1 MTLLTV
7 FQEAATVI
15 GMDVPDSVYGSSA
28 REHQELAVLAN
39 TMGRRIARAYEWQE
53 LKRTATIT
61 GDGVATDF
69 ALPADYDRMPK
80 KAELWSNS
88 IAAFTHVTD
97 YDRWLEWLTVMFSV
111 VGNRWT
117 LLGGRIHVQPAIAT
131 GVTATYAYQSK
142 LFARSALL
150 HTMEDRA
157 GDKGRFDNDAD
168 EFVLNEELLKLG
180 IIFQWKA
187 NKGHAYAEDM
197 ANYEELLAT
206 LTATNIGPRRIRIGV
221 ARMPT
226 DAVYAYPG
234 TVGG

>member
-1 MTLLTV
+1 VTLLAV

-15 GMDVPDSVYGSSA
+15 GMDVPDSVYGSPA
-28 REHQELAVLAN
+28 REHQEIATLAN

-61 GDGVATDF
+61 GDGVTGDF

-80 KAELWSNS
+80 KAELWSDS

-97 YDRWLEWLTVMFSV
+97 YDKWLELRTLSFATLA
-111 VGNRWT
+111 NAWT
-117 LLGGRIHVQPAIAT
+117 LLGGRIHVQPALVP
-131 GVTATYAYQSK
+131 GVAATYAYQSK
-142 LFARSALL
+142 LFARGAG
-150 HTMEDRA
+150 

-168 EFVLNEELLKLG
+168 EFILNEELLKLG
-180 IIFQWKA
+180 IVWQWKSQ
-187 NKGHAYAEDM
+187 KGHAYAEDM
-197 ANYEELLAT
+197 ANYEELLST

-234 TVGG
+234 TVGLG

>member
-7 FQEAATVI
+7 FQEASTVI

-28 REHQELAVLAN
+28 REHQELGVVAN

-53 LKRTATIT
+53 LKRTATIV
-61 GDGVATDF
+61 GDGVTGDF

-80 KAELWSNS
+80 KAELWSDT
-88 IAAFTHVTD
+88 IAGFTHVTD
-97 YDRWLEWLTVMFSV
+97 YDKWLEYLTVMFSTV
-111 VGNRWT
+111 SNIWT
-117 LLGGRIHVQPAIAT
+117 LLGGRIHVRPVLQPSVA
-131 GVTATYAYQSK
+131 ATYAYQSK
-142 LFARSALL
+142 LFARG
-150 HTMEDRA
+150 A
-157 GDKGRFDNDAD
+157 GGEKGRFDNDAD
-168 EFVLNEELLKLG
+168 EFLLSEELLRLG
-180 IIFQWKA
+180 IVWQWKA

-234 TVGG
+234 NVGLG

>member
-1 MTLLTV
+1 VTLLTV
-7 FQEAATVI
+7 FQEASTVI

-28 REHQELAVLAN
+28 REHQELGVVAN

-53 LKRTATIT
+53 LKRTATIV
-61 GDGVATDF
+61 GDGVTTDF
-69 ALPADYDRMPK
+69 PLPADYDRMPK

-97 YDRWLEWLTVMFSV
+97 YDKWLEYLTVMFSTV
-111 VGNRWT
+111 SNIWT
-117 LLGGRIHVQPAIAT
+117 LLGGRIHVRPVLAT
-131 GVTATYAYQSK
+131 GVAATYAYQSK
-142 LFARSALL
+142 LFGRGVG
-150 HTMEDRA
+150 

-168 EFVLNEELLKLG
+168 EFVLNEELLRLG

-197 ANYEELLAT
+197 ANYEELLST
-206 LTATNIGPRRIRIGV
+206 LVSTNIGPRKIRIGL

-226 DAVYAYPG
+226 DAVYAFPG
-234 TVGG
+234 NISP

>member
-7 FQEAATVI
+7 FQEASTVI

-28 REHQELAVLAN
+28 REHQELGVIAN

-61 GDGVATDF
+61 GNGVATDF

-80 KAELWSNS
+80 KAELWSDT
-88 IAAFTHVTD
+88 IPGFTHVTD
-97 YDRWLEWLTVMFSV
+97 YDKWLEWLTVMFSV

-117 LLGGRIHVQPAIAT
+117 LLGGRIHVQPALVT

-142 LFARSALL
+142 LFATGAG
-150 HTMEDRA
+150 

-168 EFVLNEELLKLG
+168 EFVLSEELLKLG
-180 IIFQWKA
+180 IIWQWKSS
-187 NKGHAYAEDM
+187 KGHAYAEDM
-197 ANYEELLAT
+197 ANYEELLST
-206 LTATNIGPRRIRIGV
+206 LVATNIGPRRIRIGV

-234 TVGG
+234 TVGLG

>member
-1 MTLLTV
+1 VTLLTV
-7 FQEAATVI
+7 FQEASTVI

-28 REHQELAVLAN
+28 REHQEIATLAN

-61 GDGVATDF
+61 GDGVTGDF
-69 ALPADYDRMPK
+69 PLPADYDRMPK
-80 KAELWSNS
+80 QASLWSDT
-88 IAAFTHVTD
+88 IPGFTHVTD
-97 YDRWLEWLTVMFSV
+97 YDKWLEWLTVMFSTV
-111 VGNRWT
+111 SNIWT
-117 LLGGRIHVQPAIAT
+117 LLGGRIHVRPVLQP
-131 GVTATYAYQSK
+131 GVAATYAYQSK
-142 LFARSALL
+142 LFARGAG
-150 HTMEDRA
+150 

-168 EFVLNEELLKLG
+168 EFLLNEELLKLG
-180 IIFQWKA
+180 IVWQWKA

-234 TVGG
+234 TVGMG

>member
-1 MTLLTV
+1 VTLLTV

-28 REHQELAVLAN
+28 REHQELGVLAN

-53 LKRTATIT
+53 LKRTATVA

-69 ALPADYDRMPK
+69 PLSEDYDRMPK

-117 LLGGRIHVQPAIAT
+117 LLSGRIHVQPALVPD
-131 GVTATYAYQSK
+131 VTATYAYQSK
-142 LFARSALL
+142 LFARGAG
-150 HTMEDRA
+150 

-168 EFVLNEELLKLG
+168 EFVLNEELLRLG
-180 IIFQWKA
+180 IIWQWKA

-197 ANYEELLAT
+197 ADYEELLAT

-234 TVGG
+234 TVGLG

>member
-7 FQEAATVI
+7 FQEASTVI
-15 GMDVPDSVYGSSA
+15 GMDVPDSVYGSSERA
-28 REHQELAVLAN
+28 HQELGVLAN

-69 ALPADYDRMPK
+69 SLPEDFDRMPK
-80 KAELWSNS
+80 KASLWSDS
-88 IAAFTHVTD
+88 IPGFTHVTD
-97 YDRWLEWLTVMFSV
+97 YDRWLEWLTVMFSTV
-111 VGNRWT
+111 TNRWT
-117 LLGGRIHVQPAIAT
+117 LLGGRIHVMPALAAD
-131 GVTATYAYQSK
+131 VTANYTYQSK
-142 LFARSALL
+142 LFVRGAG
-150 HTMEDRA
+150 
-157 GDKGRFDNDAD
+157 GDKGRFDADAD
-168 EFVLNEELLKLG
+168 EFILNEELLKLG
-180 IIFQWKA
+180 IVWQWKA
-187 NKGHAYAEDM
+187 QKGHAYAEDM

-234 TVGG
+234 NVGPG